1 MKMMNDMA
9 NYIDGFVFPICR
21 EHLEAYKSVAEKVAE
36 IWREYGALGYFEYVG
51 DDLNLEGT
59 RSFRGAVDLNE
70 DEVVIFGWVLFP
82 SKSVRD
88 AANEQVPN
96 DPRMTEL
103 VAPITDPNRLVFDA
117 QRMIY
122 GGFQPLIE
130 SSN

>member
-1 MKMMNDMA
+1 MMNDMA
-9 NYIDGFVFPICR
+9 NYIDGFAFPIRR
-21 EHLEAYKSVAEKVAE
+21 EYLEAYKSVAEKVAE

-59 RSFRGAVDLNE
+59 RSFRDAVDLNE